1 MVRLEGAQESNSEHT
16 DRLRS
21 RANPRVVDAFRTS
34 TRAPA
39 LPRLQRH
46 NNLRAGDNS
55 TVGGSPSPEQS
66 EYSTALYQWPCISQY
81 KMLTLKQLQANPL
94 KSIQTKSP
102 TPLAHNSVPLRQGR
116 DVHVARMC
124 SAHRHRLPTCCKS
137 ALRASRPRG
146 V

>member
-1 MVRLEGAQESNSEHT
+1 MVRHEGTRESNSEHT

-21 RANPRVVDAFRTS
+21 RAKPRVVDPFRTS

-55 TVGGSPSPEQS
+55 NEGDSPSPEQR
-66 EYSTALYQWPCISQY
+66 EYSTALCQWPCNSQY

-94 KSIQTKSP
+94 KSIQTESP
-102 TPLAHNSVPLRQGR
+102 TPLAHNSAPMLQGR
-116 DVHVARMC
+116 DVLVARMY
-124 SAHRHRLPTCCKS
+124 SAHRHRLPPCCKS
-137 ALRASRPRG
+137 ALRASRPKG